1 MTLCVPLSSSLLSQA
16 VQSPFLAPCTMVLH
30 QKEVEC
36 TVQALGALPYI
47 VVLDHATKSVV
58 VSVRGSVST
67 ADWVTDFLGIPE
79 VLDEWLSDAFK
90 EVTFV
95 QRV

>member
-1 MTLCVPLSSSLLSQA
+1 
-16 VQSPFLAPCTMVLH
+16 
-30 QKEVEC
+30 
-36 TVQALGALPYI
+36 

-79 VLDEWLSDAFK
+79 GLDEWLPDAFK
-90 EVTFV
+90 EVMSFYAGVFGCSCCETTPCT
-95 QRV
+95 QREHAVIRRHARKGNSLVLSRKLQACIAD